1 MRRFRTQLMCLI
13 VTSYLATGAIA
24 KDWSQFRGTNASG
37 IVEGVELPVSWG
49 PDDQVQWKIRLPG
62 VGWSQPIVWGKRI
75 YVTAAETDKQA
86 KPDPKSTGPG
96 IGGYASLFSAGTLSL
111 PAPNV
116 VYRWRVL
123 CLDADSGN
131 TLWERTARE
140 GTPTIPTHA
149 NNTYASETPATDGE
163 RLIAYFGMTGVYCYD
178 LEGNPL
184 WTRDLGA
191 QRMQFGWGTG
201 SSPILFGNKIY
212 IQCDND
218 DASFLVALDN
228 KTGKDVWRVP
238 REEKSNWAT
247 PYIWKNTQRTELVT
261 AGGGQMRS
269 YDPESGQLLW
279 SMRGDGRT
287 ATTPVGDADLLY
299 VDSYDRLTGGSGSF
313 AAVRPGASGNIS
325 LKAGKTSN
333 SHVAWSTSIRGYR
346 MASPILAQ
354 GCVYVL
360 EQHAGI
366 VHCIDAKTGKEHYRK
381 RLPGARG
388 FTASPLVNRDN
399 VYCVDQN
406 CRTTVLK
413 AGPDLQVIGAN
424 DLGEMCWASPA
435 VAGDSVLFRTVD
447 HLYSIGQK

>member
-1 MRRFRTQLMCLI
+1 M
-13 VTSYLATGAIA
+13 
-24 KDWSQFRGTNASG
+24 
-37 IVEGVELPVSWG
+37 
-49 PDDQVQWKIRLPG
+49 
-62 VGWSQPIVWGKRI
+62 
-75 YVTAAETDKQA
+75 
-86 KPDPKSTGPG
+86 
-96 IGGYASLFSAGTLSL
+96 
-111 PAPNV
+111 
-116 VYRWRVL
+116 YRWKVL
-123 CLDADSGN
+123 CLDADSGKI
-131 TLWERTARE
+131 LWERTARE
-140 GTPTIPTHA
+140 GKPTIPIHA

-163 RLIAYFGMTGVYCYD
+163 RLIAYFGMNGVYCYD

-201 SSPILFGNKIY
+201 SSPILFGRNVY

-228 KTGKDVWRVP
+228 QTGKDVWRVP

-269 YDPESGQLLW
+269 YDPDSGQLLW

-299 VDSYDRLTGGSGSF
+299 VDSYDRLTGGNGTF
-313 AAVRPGASGNIS
+313 AAVRPGASGDIS
-325 LKAGKTSN
+325 LKPGQTSN
-333 SHVAWSTSIRGYR
+333 SHVAWSVSIRGYR

-381 RLPGARG
+381 RLPRARG

-406 CRTTVLK
+406 CRTTVIK
-413 AGPDLQVIGAN
+413 AGPDLQVVGAN
-424 DLGEMCWASPA
+424 DVGEMCWASPA
-435 VAGDSVLFRTVD
+435 VAGDRILFRTVD